1 MTEYSGNT
9 PEWDLYEVG
18 LNHKRKINL
27 SPMVDKN
34 ERFYSDRQWDGV
46 VSNGLPT
53 PQYNVVARIIDYKVS
68 QVMDNQ
74 VKALYSV
81 QGISEDTE
89 DEQEQQLQ
97 KVAEILSGYSETTW
111 ERVKMDAM
119 NENGLL
125 DAALSGDMISFWYWD
140 ESIDAGNDVQ
150 GDLDGE
156 LIDNVNY
163 FPGNPNDPNVQRQ
176 PYIILAF
183 RRLVEDVKREAKAN
197 GASEQDLALIT
208 SDTDYTNQAG
218 DSGKIELDESGKT
231 IVLLKLWKE
240 KQPIPAVNPYTVKGK
255 KVCRS
260 VVVREEWDLGLRRYP
275 VALMNWKLKKNSC
288 HGTPEANG
296 IIPNQIYINKQA
308 AMLQLNAM
316 FNAFGKPIYDKTRI
330 ASWSNQLGVAIGVN
344 GEINNAAGFIGPG
357 NASPDAYKML
367 EFSIQNTKEMQGA
380 NETALGDNSITK
392 TAAGIIALQ
401 KAAAVPMM
409 TIKRRFYQYLED
421 VAQIW
426 LDFWTSKYTV
436 PRNLT
441 VVEQGITRVEQLT
454 LSDYRDTAFK
464 LKIDIGP
471 SNQWSEI
478 TTLQT
483 LDNMRTNQI
492 IDNVQYVDRLP
503 KGTIPKQQELLDDLQ
518 TGDLD
523 KQVLWELM
531 ARFVETLPLEVQAQ
545 LQAMPPEQMEQQVK
559 QMMLGQ
565 SQGQPQMPMQGEMS
579 SGATDGAM
587 PPVQTA

>member
-1 MTEYSGNT
+1 MDDVTKEWQEY
-9 PEWDLYEVG
+9 ERG
-18 LNHKRKINL
+18 LDYKRKINL
-27 SPMVDKN
+27 FATVDKN
-34 ERFYSDRQWDGV
+34 ERFYADKQWDGV

-74 VKALYSV
+74 VKAVYSV
-81 QGISEDTE
+81 QGIDEETADPR
-89 DEQEQQLQ
+89 EQEMQR
-97 KVAEILSGYSETTW
+97 VAEILSLYSETTW
-111 ERVKMDAM
+111 ERVKMDSM
-119 NENGLL
+119 NEEGLL
-125 DAALSGDMISFWYWD
+125 DASLSGDMVSFWYWN
-140 ESIDAGNDVQ
+140 ESIDAGNGVK

-163 FPGNPNDPNVQRQ
+163 FPGNPNDPRVQTQ

-183 RRLVEDVKREAKAN
+183 RKLVEEVKKEAKAN
-197 GASEQDLALIT
+197 GATEQELALI
-208 SDTDYTNQAG
+208 SADNDYTNQAG
-218 DSGKIELDESGKT
+218 DSGKIELDEAGKT
-231 IVLLKLWKE
+231 IVLLKLWK
-240 KQPIPAVNPYTVKGK
+240 KDGTIYGK

-260 VVVREEWDLGLRRYP
+260 VEVRKEWDLGLKRYP
-275 VALMNWKLKKNSC
+275 VALMNWKKRKNCC

-380 NETALGDNSITK
+380 NETALGDSSITK

-409 TIKRRFYQYLED
+409 TVKRRFYQYLED

-426 LDFWTSKYTV
+426 LDFWTSKYIV
-436 PRNLT
+436 PRKLT
-441 VVEQGITRVEQLT
+441 VTEQGIARVEELN
-454 LSDYRDTAFK
+454 LSEYRDVAFK

-483 LDNMRTNQI
+483 LDNMRANQI

-518 TGDLD
+518 SADMD

-531 ARFVETLPLEVQAQ
+531 ARFMDTLPPELRMQLEQ
-545 LQAMPPEQMEQQVK
+545 LPPEQMEQQVK

-565 SQGQPQMPMQGEMS
+565 QPQPQGGMLSESMPAIPS
-579 SGATDGAM
+579 A
-587 PPVQTA
+587 

>member
-1 MTEYSGNT
+1 MTENT
-9 PEWDLYEVG
+9 PEWDLYERG
-18 LNHKRKINL
+18 LNYKRKINL
-27 SPMVDKN
+27 FSIVDKN
-34 ERFYSDRQWDGV
+34 NRFYGDAQWDGV

-74 VKALYSV
+74 VKAQFSV
-81 QGISEDTE
+81 QGIDEETE
-89 DEQEQQLQ
+89 DPNEQQLQ
-97 KVAEILSGYSETTW
+97 KVAEILSLYSETTW

-125 DAALSGDMISFWYWD
+125 DASLSGDMVSFWYWD
-140 ESIDAGNDVQ
+140 DSIDAGNGVQ

-163 FPGNPNDPNVQRQ
+163 FPGNPNDPRVQNQ

-183 RRLVEDVKREAKAN
+183 RRLVEDVKREARAN
-197 GASEQDLALIT
+197 GVSEQDIELIAE
-208 SDTDYTNQAG
+208 DTDYTNQAG
-218 DSGKIELDESGKT
+218 DSGKIELDEAGKT
-231 IVLLKLWKE
+231 IVLLKLWK
-240 KQPIPAVNPYTVKGK
+240 KDGTVYGK

-260 VVVREEWDLGLRRYP
+260 VEVRKEWDLGLKHYP
-275 VALMNWKLKKNSC
+275 VALMNWKKRKNSA

-316 FNAFGKPIYDKTRI
+316 FNAFGKPIYDSTRI
-330 ASWSNQLGVAIGVN
+330 ASWSNQLGTAIGVT
-344 GEINNAAGFIGPG
+344 GDITGAAGFIGPG

-380 NETALGDNSITK
+380 NETALGDASITK

-426 LDFWTSKYTV
+426 LDFWTSKYIV
-436 PRNLT
+436 PRKLT
-441 VVEQGITRVEQLT
+441 VTEQGVTRVEEIN
-454 LSDYRDTAFK
+454 LSEYRDTAFG

-483 LDNMRTNQI
+483 LDNMRSSEI

-503 KGTIPKQQELLDDLQ
+503 KGVIPKQQELLDDLQ
-518 TGDLD
+518 SGDLD

-531 ARFVETLPLEVQAQ
+531 ARFVETLPLEIQAQ
-545 LQAMPPEQMEQQVK
+545 LQSLPPEQMEQQVK
-559 QMMLGQ
+559 QMMLQQ
-565 SQGQPQMPMQGEMS
+565 SQEAPQGMPQPQGIPPQGVMPSEPMQAIQ
-579 SGATDGAM
+579 GA
-587 PPVQTA
+587 